1 MKKIILALVV
11 LLGLG
16 TYANAQEAGKY
27 WVGGALSF
35 SSTKE
40 KVSDVSET
48 VTNYSVIPEF
58 GYVLN
63 DRLGIGLQIGFSH
76 RESANYGYWDNN
88 VSVLGDNVK
97 MNGYTINP
105 FVRYSFL
112 KGSFGSLFF
121 DGGVG
126 YSHYKQKD
134 SERKDTALEIGIRPG
149 VAVNVSE
156 NIRLFG
162 RFGFLGYQ
170 NNEEKGY
177 LAEILNRKTNS
188 FKFDLEMRQIQ
199 LGMNLV
205 F

>member
-40 KVSDVSET
+40 KISDVSET

-76 RESANYGYWDNN
+76 QENTNYQYLYNDGIL
-88 VSVLGDNVK
+88 LGDKVK

-126 YSHYKQKD
+126 YSHHKQKD
-134 SERKDTALEIGIRPG
+134 SEWKNTTLEIGIRPG

-170 NNEEKGY
+170 NAEQKGY
-177 LAEILNRKTNS
+177 WAENLNRKTNS

-199 LGMNLV
+199 LGMNLA

>member
-48 VTNYSVIPEF
+48 LTSYSVIPEF

-76 RESANYGYWDNN
+76 EENANFRYTYEDA
-88 VSVLGDNVK
+88 VALGDKVK

-126 YSHYKQKD
+126 YSHYKLKD
-134 SERKDTALEIGIRPG
+134 SERKNTALEIGIRPG

-170 NNEEKGY
+170 NAEQKGY
-177 LAEILNRKTNS
+177 WGESNNRKTSS

-199 LGMNLV
+199 LGMNLA